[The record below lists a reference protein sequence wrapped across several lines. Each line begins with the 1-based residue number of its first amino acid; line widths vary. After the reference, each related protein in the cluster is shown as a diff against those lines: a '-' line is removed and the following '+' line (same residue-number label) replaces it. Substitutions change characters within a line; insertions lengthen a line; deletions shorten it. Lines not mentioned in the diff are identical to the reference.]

1 MNRLF
6 KKYWLIGAVLAC
18 LVIANVLV
26 QVRVFRWDLT
36 DDKLYSLSDASK
48 ALLHQTEAP
57 IEVTLLLDGE
67 LSAGFAQL
75 RRTAEETLEEMN
87 IYAAHGL
94 HVKYLNVN
102 TADEALQYE
111 LQQQG
116 VAPYAEQKKEY
127 SGKTVIYN
135 TFPYAV
141 VTYKG
146 YSIIVRLFTPSIG
159 QDRTVEDDLNAGM
172 QQLEFVFMEAIYQ
185 LQQPSWQRIGILDG
199 HNEGGERYTYDLQ
212 QTLSEYFD
220 VRRVAYNKDSIDVH
234 LFDGFKALVIVDPR
248 TAFNDAERFVL
259 DQYIMRGGA
268 ILWAVDGVQVN
279 REMLQENGYTPILV
293 NDVNLTEMFYRYGVN
308 IESAL
313 VQDLQCS
320 SMLLNVSADPSV
332 PNLQPFSWTYA
343 PILQAQPDP
352 IITGRLGYIKSLFSS
367 RIKLVGNDE
376 SIQRRVLL
384 TTSDATKVTSAPN
397 EVNLNDFNPDIQ
409 SFRERHLPVAI
420 SLEGAFPSMYAH
432 RMIPRGVKTSESIRK
447 QSVPTRQIIIA
458 SSSILK
464 NEWQS
469 SSSHLPM
476 GFDRVL
482 GMQMDNREFAINSV
496 LWLTGLEDMIPLRAK
511 SVTLRLLNTQ
521 RAYAERTK
529 IERVSTIVPVAI
541 LLALG
546 GVIWVVRKRKY
557 GRRI

>member
-1 MNRLF
+1 MAKVR
-6 KKYWLIGAVLAC
+6 KYWVIGMVLAC
-18 LVIANVLV
+18 VVVANVLV

-36 DDKLYSLSDASK
+36 DDKIYSLSDASK
-48 ALLHQTEAP
+48 ALLRQTDAP

-87 IYAAHGL
+87 IYAAHG
-94 HVKYLNVN
+94 VRVNYLNVN

-116 VAPYAEQKKEY
+116 VVPYAEQKKEH

-159 QDRTVEDDLNAGM
+159 QDRTVEDDLNVGM
-172 QQLEFVFMEAIYQ
+172 QQLEFVFTEAIYQ
-185 LQQPSWQRIGILDG
+185 LQQPSWQRIGILEG
-199 HNEGGERYTYDLQ
+199 HNEGNERSTYDLQ
-212 QTLSEYFD
+212 QVLSEYFD
-220 VRRVAYNKDSIDVH
+220 VKRVTYNKDTLDVH
-234 LFDGFKALVIVDPR
+234 LFDGFKALIIVDPR
-248 TAFNDAERFVL
+248 TAFTDAEHYVL

-268 ILWAVDGVQVN
+268 VLWAVDGVQVSN
-279 REMLQENGYTPILV
+279 EMLQENGYTPILV
-293 NDVNLTEMFYRYGVN
+293 NDVHLGEMFFRYGVN
-308 IESAL
+308 IENAL
-313 VQDLQCS
+313 VQDIQCS
-320 SMLLNVSADPSV
+320 SMLLNVSTDPSV

-343 PILQAQPDP
+343 PILQAQTDH
-352 IITGRLGYIKSLFSS
+352 IITSRLGYIKSLFTSQ
-367 RIKLVGNDE
+367 IKLVDKDE

-384 TTSDATKVTSAPN
+384 TTSDATKVTPAPN
-397 EVNLNDFNPDIQ
+397 EVNLNDFNPDIRT
-409 SFRERHLPVAI
+409 FREQHLPVAI
-420 SLEGAFPSMYAH
+420 SLEGEFPSMYAH
-432 RMIPRGVKTSESIRK
+432 RMIPRGVKTNESIHK

-469 SSSHLPM
+469 SSTHMPM

-482 GMQMDNREFAINSV
+482 GMQLDNRDFAINSV
-496 LWLTGLEDMIPLRAK
+496 LWLTGLEDMIPLRVK
-511 SVTLRLLNTQ
+511 SVTLRLLNTK
-521 RAYAERTK
+521 RAYAERVK
-529 IERVSTIVPVAI
+529 IERISTIVPVAI

-546 GVIWVVRKRKY
+546 CVIWIVRTRKY
-557 GRRI
+557 GRRKV

>member
-1 MNRLF
+1 MAKV

-26 QVRVFRWDLT
+26 HVRVYRWDLT

-48 ALLHQTEAP
+48 ALLQQTEAP

-87 IYAAHGL
+87 IYAAHG
-94 HVKYLNVN
+94 VRVNYLNVN

-116 VAPYAEQKKEY
+116 VVPYAEQKKEH

-159 QDRTVEDDLNAGM
+159 QDRTVEDDLNVGM
-172 QQLEFVFMEAIYQ
+172 QQLEFVFTEAIYQ
-185 LQQPSWQRIGILDG
+185 LQQPSWQRIGILEG
-199 HNEGGERYTYDLQ
+199 HNEGNERSTYDLQ
-212 QTLSEYFD
+212 QVLSEYFD
-220 VRRVAYNKDSIDVH
+220 VKRVTYNKDTLDVH
-234 LFDGFKALVIVDPR
+234 LFDGFKALIIVDPR
-248 TAFNDAERFVL
+248 TAFTDAEHYVL

-268 ILWAVDGVQVN
+268 VLWAVDGVQVSN
-279 REMLQENGYTPILV
+279 EMLQENGYTPILV
-293 NDVNLTEMFYRYGVN
+293 NDVHLGEMFFRYGVN
-308 IESAL
+308 IENAL
-313 VQDLQCS
+313 VQDIQCS

-343 PILQAQPDP
+343 PILQAQTDH
-352 IITGRLGYIKSLFSS
+352 IITSRLGYIKSLFTSQ
-367 RIKLVGNDE
+367 IKLVGKDE

-384 TTSDATKVTSAPN
+384 TTSDATKVTPAPS
-397 EVNLNDFNPDIQ
+397 EVNLNDFNPDIRT
-409 SFRERHLPVAI
+409 FREQHLPVAI
-420 SLEGAFPSMYAH
+420 SLEGEFPSMYAH
-432 RMIPRGVKTSESIRK
+432 RMIPRGVKTNESIRK

-469 SSSHLPM
+469 SSTHMPM

-482 GMQMDNREFAINSV
+482 GMQLDNRDFAINSV
-496 LWLTGLEDMIPLRAK
+496 LWLTGLEDMIPLRVK
-511 SVTLRLLNTQ
+511 SVTLRLLNTK
-521 RAYAERTK
+521 RAYAERVK
-529 IERVSTIVPVAI
+529 IERISTIVPVAI

-546 GVIWVVRKRKY
+546 CVIWIVRVRKY
-557 GRRI
+557 GRRKV

>member
-1 MNRLF
+1 MAKVR
-6 KKYWLIGAVLAC
+6 KYWVIGVVLAC
-18 LVIANVLV
+18 VVVANVLV

-36 DDKLYSLSDASK
+36 DDKIYSLSDASK
-48 ALLHQTEAP
+48 ALLRQTEAP

-87 IYAAHGL
+87 IYAAHG
-94 HVKYLNVN
+94 VRVNYLNVN

-116 VAPYAEQKKEY
+116 VVPYAEQKKEH

-159 QDRTVEDDLNAGM
+159 QDRTVEDDLNVGM
-172 QQLEFVFMEAIYQ
+172 QQLEFVFTEAIYQ
-185 LQQPSWQRIGILDG
+185 LQQPSWQRIGILEG
-199 HNEGGERYTYDLQ
+199 HNEGNERSTYDLQ
-212 QTLSEYFD
+212 QVLSEYFD
-220 VRRVAYNKDSIDVH
+220 VKRVTYNKDTLDVH
-234 LFDGFKALVIVDPR
+234 LFDGFKALIIVDPR
-248 TAFNDAERFVL
+248 TAFTDAEHYVL

-268 ILWAVDGVQVN
+268 VLWAVDGVQVSN
-279 REMLQENGYTPILV
+279 EMLQENGYTPILV
-293 NDVNLTEMFYRYGVN
+293 NDVHLGEMFFRYGVN
-308 IESAL
+308 IENAL
-313 VQDLQCS
+313 VQDIQCS
-320 SMLLNVSADPSV
+320 SMLLNVSADLSV

-343 PILQAQPDP
+343 PILQVQTDH
-352 IITGRLGYIKSLFSS
+352 IITSRLGYIKSLFTSQ
-367 RIKLVGNDE
+367 IKLVGKDE

-384 TTSDATKVTSAPN
+384 TTSDATKVTPAPN
-397 EVNLNDFNPDIQ
+397 EVNLNDFNPDIRT
-409 SFRERHLPVAI
+409 FREQHLPVAI
-420 SLEGAFPSMYAH
+420 SLEGEFPSMYAH
-432 RMIPRGVKTSESIRK
+432 RMIPRGVKTNESIRK

-469 SSSHLPM
+469 SSTHMPM

-482 GMQMDNREFAINSV
+482 GMQLDNRDFAINSV
-496 LWLTGLEDMIPLRAK
+496 LWLTGLEDMIPLRVK
-511 SVTLRLLNTQ
+511 SVTLRLLNTK
-521 RAYAERTK
+521 RAYAERVK
-529 IERVSTIVPVAI
+529 IERISTIVPVAI

-546 GVIWVVRKRKY
+546 CVIWIVRVRKY
-557 GRRI
+557 GRRKV